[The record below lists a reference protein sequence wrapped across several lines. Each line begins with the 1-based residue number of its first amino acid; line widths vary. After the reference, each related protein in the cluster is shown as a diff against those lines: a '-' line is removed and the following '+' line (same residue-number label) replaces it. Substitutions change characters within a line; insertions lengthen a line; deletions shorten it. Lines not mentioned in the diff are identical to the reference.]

1 MLYKRGK
8 TWWISF
14 TTPNGQRIRR
24 SAGTTEKA
32 QAEELHDS
40 LKAQAWRQVQL
51 GDRPAYTWDDAG
63 VRWLDEKAHKASLVT
78 DEIFLAWL
86 QDHFRGVPL
95 RDLNRDR
102 IMTVLQIKKTQTS
115 ASTANHYMALIR
127 SMLRAAVEWGWLDYP
142 PLLRPYPTPTQRVR
156 WLTPEQAVLL
166 LNELPP
172 HLRAMAAF
180 SLATGLRR
188 SNVTG
193 LEWSQ
198 LDLGRKIAWIHA
210 DQAKARKPITVPLDD
225 VAISILRAQ
234 IGNHPIYVFTYC
246 GKRVTQVNTKAWKK
260 ALERA
265 GIENFRWH
273 DLRHTWASWHIQAGT
288 PLNTLQDLGGWHSS
302 EMVRKYAH
310 LSPEHLAQYA
320 QNAGQNL
327 QPAYGTKLSQP
338 HLVEEAK
345 RTVTS

>member
-1 MLYKRGK
+1 MLRKRGN
-8 TWWISF
+8 TWWVDF
-14 TTPNGQRIRR
+14 TSPNGERIRC
-24 SAGTTEKA
+24 SARTEDKTQA
-32 QAEELHDS
+32 QELHDR
-40 LKAQAWRQVQL
+40 LKAEAWRQVKL
-51 GDRPAYTWDDAG
+51 GDRPNYTWDDAG
-63 VRWLDEKAHKASLVT
+63 VRWLEEKAHKASLVT
-78 DEIFLAWL
+78 DKIFLVWL

-102 IMTVLQIKKTQTS
+102 IMSVLQIKKQQTT
-115 ASTANHYMALIR
+115 ASTANHYMALTR
-127 SMLRAAVEWGWLDYP
+127 SILRAAVEWGWLDYP
-142 PLLRPYPTPTQRVR
+142 PLLRPYKTPTQRVR
-156 WLTPEQAVLL
+156 WLTPEQAILL
-166 LNELPP
+166 LKALPQ
-172 HLRAMAAF
+172 HLRDMAAF

-198 LDLGRKIAWIHA
+198 LDLGRKVAWIHA

-225 VAISILRAQ
+225 VAVSIIRAQ
-234 IGNHPIYVFTYC
+234 IGKHTTFVFTYN
-246 GKRVTQVNTKAWKK
+246 GKPVTQVNTKAWKK
-260 ALERA
+260 ALGRA

-320 QNAGQNL
+320 HHAGQHL
-327 QPAYGTKLSQP
+327 QSAYGTKLSQP
-338 HLVEEAK
+338 HLVGVIK
-345 RTVTS
+345 DDVTA